1 MIFSPDDFR
10 RDPYGYVTNQAG
22 HAYLV
27 GMPFAMTVAPFW
39 GLVATPIIA
48 ALIYGIVWEW
58 ALQGGRM
65 WRDSFEDS
73 VHVLAGA
80 SVLCAALS
88 GDGWT
93 VAGCFAAQGS
103 LLALGA
109 WRRSK

>member
-1 MIFSPDDFR
+1 MILAASDFA

-27 GMPFAMTVAPFW
+27 GMPFALALSPW
-39 GLVATPIIA
+39 LGLVATPILT
-48 ALIYGIVWEW
+48 ALVYGAVWEVII
-58 ALQGGRM
+58 QRGRM

-88 GDGWT
+88 GGWWA
-93 VAGCFAAQGS
+93 VAGCFAAQGA
-103 LLALGA
+103 LLGLGA
-109 WRRSK
+109 WRRAK

>member
-1 MIFSPDDFR
+1 MIFTPDDFR

-27 GMPFAMTVAPFW
+27 GMPFALIVAPFW

-48 ALIYGIVWEW
+48 ALIYGIVWEVII
-58 ALQGGRM
+58 QRGRM

-80 SVLCAALS
+80 SVLCAALMA
-88 GDGWT
+88 DWWT
-93 VAGCFAAQGS
+93 VAGCFAAQG
-103 LLALGA
+103 LLLGLGA